1 MKPVSDNVKK
11 FDNLDELSMLL
22 DELNAGRTPECA
34 DSETAE
40 LLAMAE
46 WAKSADLPVRPP
58 QHILDETVNRA
69 FAGLE
74 AGQPKRTGS
83 WWYSG
88 ALGTAAAVLIIG
100 LQMLPS
106 WREQVPAIPA
116 PVVAEKPAD
125 TPRTSAVSEQ
135 SPTSPQVTPAETAPA
150 VKQNAP
156 SPPPTPLAASQAP
169 APETPTPVPAKEPA
183 RLAEEA
189 PRTSQAKAAY
199 ITEEAKPPGPVPS
212 LTPLKLPGK
221 TPDLVVID
229 RTKGLLRQ
237 IYDKGTPQ
245 EIIIVQRL
253 QQRDTAS
260 TPANLPSNGVSKA
273 MTFTPDTTVVQVT
286 IGDQEI
292 TVEGRRSRQE
302 LLQLAESLAP

>member
-1 MKPVSDNVKK
+1 
-11 FDNLDELSMLL
+11 MLL
-22 DELNAGRTPECA
+22 DELNAGRTPACT

-40 LLAMAE
+40 LLAVAE
-46 WAKSADLPVRPP
+46 WAKGADLPVRPP

-69 FAGLE
+69 LAGLE

-83 WWYSG
+83 WWYSS
-88 ALGTAAAVLIIG
+88 ALGTAAAALLVIG

-106 WREQVPAIPA
+106 WKEQVPVMPA

-125 TPRTSAVSEQ
+125 TPQSSAVSEQ
-135 SPTSPQVTPAETAPA
+135 LPAPTPLTPTETAPA
-150 VKQNAP
+150 IKQNAP
-156 SPPPTPLAASQAP
+156 APPPTPPAASQAS
-169 APETPTPVPAKEPA
+169 APETPTPAPAKEKT
-183 RLAEEA
+183 RLAEEV

-199 ITEEAKPPGPVPS
+199 IAEEAKPPAPVPA

-245 EIIIVQRL
+245 EIIIVQMLRPT
-253 QQRDTAS
+253 DTAAA
-260 TPANLPSNGVSKA
+260 PAKLHSPSVSKA
-273 MTFTPDTTVVQVT
+273 MTVVADTTVVQVT

-302 LLQLAESLAP
+302 LLQLAESLSP

>member
-1 MKPVSDNVKK
+1 
-11 FDNLDELSMLL
+11 MLL

-34 DSETAE
+34 DHATAD
-40 LLAMAE
+40 LLAVAE
-46 WAKSADLPVRPP
+46 WARSADFPVRPP
-58 QHILDETVNRA
+58 QHILDETANRA
-69 FAGLE
+69 LAGLE

-88 ALGTAAAVLIIG
+88 ALGTAAAVLLVIG

-106 WREQVPAIPA
+106 WKEQAPAMLA
-116 PVVAEKPAD
+116 PTIAEKPAD
-125 TPRTSAVSEQ
+125 IPRTSVVSEQ
-135 SPTSPQVTPAETAPA
+135 PPASPPVTPAETAPA
-150 VKQNAP
+150 VKQNSSA
-156 SPPPTPLAASQAP
+156 PPPTPPSPSQ
-169 APETPTPVPAKEPA
+169 APETPAPAPVKE
-183 RLAEEA
+183 RVLLAEEA
-189 PRTSQAKAAY
+189 PRTSQAKASY
-199 ITEEAKPPGPVPS
+199 IAEEAKPPSPDPA

-229 RTKGLLRQ
+229 KAKGMLRQ

-253 QQRDTAS
+253 RPTDTAS
-260 TPANLPSNGVSKA
+260 AAPAKLPSPSAAKA
-273 MTFTPDTTVVQVT
+273 IAGATGTTVVQVT

-302 LLQLAESLAP
+302 LLLLAESLAP

>member
-1 MKPVSDNVKK
+1 MSDNAKK
-11 FDNLDELSMLL
+11 PDNLDELSILL
-22 DELNAGRTPECA
+22 DELNAGRTPDCA
-34 DSETAE
+34 DNETAE
-40 LLAMAE
+40 LLAMAA
-46 WAKSADLPVRPP
+46 WAKSANLPVRPP

-69 FAGLE
+69 LAGLE

-88 ALGTAAAVLIIG
+88 ALGTAAAVLLVIG

-106 WREQVPAIPA
+106 WKEQAPAMPA
-116 PVVAEKPAD
+116 PTIAEKPAD
-125 TPRTSAVSEQ
+125 IPRTSAVSEQ
-135 SPTSPQVTPAETAPA
+135 PPASPPVTPAETAPG
-150 VKQNAP
+150 VKQNASAPSLTPP
-156 SPPPTPLAASQAP
+156 SPSQAP
-169 APETPTPVPAKEPA
+169 VPETPAPAPVKE
-183 RLAEEA
+183 RVLLAEEA
-189 PRTSQAKAAY
+189 PRTSQAKASY
-199 ITEEAKPPGPVPS
+199 IAEEAKPPSPDPA

-229 RTKGLLRQ
+229 KAKGMLRQ

-253 QQRDTAS
+253 RPTDTAS
-260 TPANLPSNGVSKA
+260 AAPAKLPSPSAAKA
-273 MTFTPDTTVVQVT
+273 IAGATGTTVVQVT

-302 LLQLAESLAP
+302 LLLLAESLAP

>member
-1 MKPVSDNVKK
+1 MSDNTKNP
-11 FDNLDELSMLL
+11 DNLDELSNLL
-22 DELNAGRTPECA
+22 DELNAGVTPECA

-40 LLAMAE
+40 LLAVAE

-69 FAGLE
+69 LAGLE
-74 AGQPKRTGS
+74 AGRPQRTGS

-106 WREQVPAIPA
+106 WKEQAPAIPA
-116 PVVAEKPAD
+116 PTVAERPAD
-125 TPRTSAVSEQ
+125 IPRTSAVSEP
-135 SPTSPQVTPAETAPA
+135 SAPPPMATAEIAPA
-150 VKQNAP
+150 AKQNAP
-156 SPPPTPLAASQAP
+156 ASPPTPPSPSQ
-169 APETPTPVPAKEPA
+169 APETPAPAPVKE
-183 RLAEEA
+183 RVLLAEEA
-189 PRTSQAKAAY
+189 PRTSQAKASY
-199 ITEEAKPPGPVPS
+199 IAEEAKPPSPDPA

-229 RTKGLLRQ
+229 KAKGMLRQ

-253 QQRDTAS
+253 RPTDTAS
-260 TPANLPSNGVSKA
+260 AAPAKLPSPSAAKA
-273 MTFTPDTTVVQVT
+273 IAGATGTTVVQVT

-302 LLQLAESLAP
+302 LLLLAESLAP